1 MCSAGSSPLLWAI
14 AGFCVVIIV
23 LLIIVILFHVEQRM
37 KRNAKKHQ
45 PDEPGRNDGAHCELQ
60 AVNEQ
65 EEAQRL
71 HQFEDAEDH
80 ADEHQHPQ
88 TAGVGIVGCQ
98 VNRIIQSTPQVP
110 RDEAKDAGARRDSHD
125 FDIERQVGSSDV
137 TPRTEGPL
145 SSRGAAGPIAGATT
159 TMSLEGRFIKKG
171 KGKRKRAWKDDRGNN
186 YTHVNGNTNSK
197 HTRSVEMGPEVV
209 ELLDCNGQ
217 CESKV

>member
-1 MCSAGSSPLLWAI
+1 
-14 AGFCVVIIV
+14 
-23 LLIIVILFHVEQRM
+23 M

-45 PDEPGRNDGAHCELQ
+45 PDEPGRNDGAHSELQ

-80 ADEHQHPQ
+80 AEEQQAPQ

-110 RDEAKDAGARRDSHD
+110 RDEARDAGARRDSHYL
-125 FDIERQVGSSDV
+125 DIERQGGSSDV
-137 TPRTEGPL
+137 TLRTTGPL
-145 SSRGAAGPIAGATT
+145 SSRGAAGQTAGATT
-159 TMSLEGRFIKKG
+159 TMSLEGRCTKKG
-171 KGKRKRAWKDDRGNN
+171 KGKGKRQRAWKDDRGNN